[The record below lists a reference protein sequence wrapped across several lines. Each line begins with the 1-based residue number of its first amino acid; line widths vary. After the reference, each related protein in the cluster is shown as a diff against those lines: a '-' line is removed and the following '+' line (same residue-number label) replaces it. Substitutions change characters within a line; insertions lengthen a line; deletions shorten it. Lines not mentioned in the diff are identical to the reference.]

1 MPRFIAMMQRTERVE
16 SLPRMAQRFGVRI
29 DTHALLFGRPLLLPT
44 PARSKRLTS
53 FGTTQAYAYAHS
65 RAHIILLSM
74 SLPASQLPRCQ
85 KRRYR
90 LPRQK
95 RNVRDGRA
103 PHAVMT
109 ASTGRESGVACRRD
123 AADLTRDPARQL
135 LANRP
140 L

>member
-53 FGTTQAYAYAHS
+53 CGMTQAYAHS

-74 SLPASQLPRCQ
+74 SLPASQLARCQ